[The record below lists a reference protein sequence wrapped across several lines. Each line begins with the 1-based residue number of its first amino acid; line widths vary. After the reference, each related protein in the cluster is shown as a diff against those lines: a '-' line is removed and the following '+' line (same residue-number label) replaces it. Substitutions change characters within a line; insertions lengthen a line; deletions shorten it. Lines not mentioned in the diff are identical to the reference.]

1 MKAARTASKTFFF
14 GYLYG
19 QGSTIRGNTL
29 SKNLAIEWHNTTTDG
44 KGIHSFNATK
54 LSDSI
59 KVTFTQEEYDTA
71 AKRIQ
76 KRLNEE
82 GLFPLKKDLFVKPT
96 ERLIIETIYGE
107 QVANNFLKNLVG
119 IDKLIEHCQTQSK
132 TKGTVTAID
141 GRELYSRSP
150 HSALNLLLQGSA
162 GVVGKQWM
170 VNYHNIAQAKYKLR
184 PFTHY
189 KQYAYIHDEFECGC
203 RADLAPLLAAAL
215 EEGAAQVTEQFNINL
230 PIRADAHI
238 GPNWAEVH

>member
-19 QGSTIRGNTL
+19 QGHSVRGVTL
-29 SKNLAIEWHNTTTDG
+29 WTPVIADTLTY
-44 KGIHSFNATK
+44 TK
-54 LSDSI
+54 
-59 KVTFTQEEYDTA
+59 EEYDTA
-71 AKRIQ
+71 AKRIN

-82 GLFPLKKDLFVKPT
+82 GLFPLKKDLFIKPT
-96 ERLIIETIYGE
+96 ETLILQTIYGE

-170 VNYHNIAQAKYKLR
+170 VNYHNITQTKYKLR